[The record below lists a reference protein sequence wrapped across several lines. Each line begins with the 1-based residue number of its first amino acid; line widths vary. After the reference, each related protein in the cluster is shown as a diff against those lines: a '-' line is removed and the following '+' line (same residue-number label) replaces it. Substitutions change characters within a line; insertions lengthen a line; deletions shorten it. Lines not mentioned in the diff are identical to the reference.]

1 MNLYLNTPKTTD
13 IMSLNPEKLKWA
25 CTCAAQL
32 IKKQLILQYK
42 REALKASTHTK
53 YDNDKKIILSINE

>member
-13 IMSLNPEKLKWA
+13 IMSLNPEKLKLA

-42 REALKASTHTK
+42 REALKGHSHQVR
-53 YDNDKKIILSINE
+53 